1 VKVYF
6 GVDVGGT
13 SVKTALVRETG
24 EILTKHSFATQNGLG
39 LTEMAAQLKGSLHDM
54 VQQTGL
60 AQTDVVG
67 MGVGVPAFLDVEQG
81 VVISAINLGW
91 SNVPLA
97 SVLEGVFHL
106 PVALENDANVAALGE
121 SWAGAGQQHSCVLCV
136 TVGTGI
142 GGGIVLN
149 GSLFRGVNGMAG
161 EIGHLVLQRENGIQC
176 NCGLT
181 GCLETLASATAIVRA
196 CKEKQKRGQISPDV
210 EITGAKDVFALAE
223 TGDTAALD
231 VIGEAG
237 RWLGYGLAVVAT
249 TINPDVIVIGGGVSK
264 AREALLTPVR
274 SAFRRYSVPRVADAA
289 DIRFATLG
297 NDAGVVG
304 AARLSMQQL
313 SANPLPL

>member
-1 VKVYF
+1 MKVYF

-13 SVKTALVRETG
+13 SVKSALVRETG
-24 EILTKHSFATQNGLG
+24 EILTKRSFATQQGLG
-39 LTEMAAQLKGSLHDM
+39 LTEMAAQMQRSLHDM
-54 VQQTGL
+54 LQQCALTQ
-60 AQTDVVG
+60 ADVVG
-67 MGVGVPAFLDVEQG
+67 MGVGVPAFLDVQRE

-97 SVLEGVFHL
+97 SVLGGVFNL
-106 PVALENDANVAALGE
+106 PVAVENDANLAALGE

-161 EIGHLVLQRENGIQC
+161 EIGHLVVQREGGGQC

-196 CKEKQKRGQISPDV
+196 CKEQQKRGHIPPNI

-223 TGDTAALD
+223 TGDAAALA

-249 TINPDVIVIGGGVSK
+249 TLNPDVIVIGGGVSK
-264 AREALLTPVR
+264 SREVFLTPVR
-274 SAFRRYSVPRVADAA
+274 SAFQRYSVPRVADAA
-289 DIRFATLG
+289 NIRFATLG

-313 SANPLPL
+313 SQNSLS